1 MGQICM
7 CHVKTHENIETEG
20 TSTADTSEPR
30 YFAKDTDVGEHRL
43 MYAPIFLCTDRVF
56 LLFLTT
62 YHFCHVLPCSK
73 ADLLSSTQ
81 NTHSWHDLPLFER
94 EIRDGPCPRR
104 LMTGCCMRP
113 FPFHRSSVSSV
124 FDDLSFLPRCCPA
137 LKADLLFCIPQ
148 HTQLARPSSFRE
160 RNTGALHC
168 EIPKWTSKKFE
179 LATKVLSLMLSCIQS
194 YILSFHTILDSFL
207 FTRS

>member
-20 TSTADTSEPR
+20 TSTADTSEAR
-30 YFAKDTDVGEHRL
+30 YFTKDTDVGEHRL
-43 MYAPIFLCTDRVF
+43 LYAPIFLCTDRVF

-62 YHFCHVLPCSK
+62 IIF
-73 ADLLSSTQ
+73 A
-81 NTHSWHDLPLFER
+81 LFER